1 MVDGSD
7 WPLVIFGYWSWRKRW
22 WLSLGLLLVVWLS
35 LGSMCVFV
43 SARLVHLELRGT
55 ESAGHCNTRAYRK
68 LSRTWPYCL
77 LARYISC
84 Y

>member
-43 SARLVHLELRGT
+43 SASEGN
-55 ESAGHCNTRAYRK
+55 AGG
-68 LSRTWPYCL
+68 
-77 LARYISC
+77 
-84 Y
+84 